1 MTGSSDIRVKMCGLT
16 TPEQAQWACEAG
28 ASYVG
33 LVFFPPSPRNVSLA
47 AATEIAASVPDDVT
61 KVALAVDP
69 DDALLDD
76 LAGLAIDLVQLH
88 GREPPMRVAQVRQR
102 LALPVMKAVGIRD
115 AADLAALDAYDQV
128 VDQLLVDAK
137 PPKDATLP
145 GGNGLSFDWQLLSG
159 RDWPLPWMLAGG
171 LTPENVAEAIQRT
184 GAQQVDVSSGIESAP
199 GQKDPARIRAFM
211 DAIGEI

>member
-76 LAGLAIDLVQLH
+76 LAGLAIDLCLLYTS
-88 GREPPMRVAQVRQR
+88 PSP
-102 LALPVMKAVGIRD
+102 RD
-115 AADLAALDAYDQV
+115 
-128 VDQLLVDAK
+128 
-137 PPKDATLP
+137 
-145 GGNGLSFDWQLLSG
+145 S
-159 RDWPLPWMLAGG
+159 
-171 LTPENVAEAIQRT
+171 
-184 GAQQVDVSSGIESAP
+184 
-199 GQKDPARIRAFM
+199 
-211 DAIGEI
+211 